1 MDRKFIGILAV
12 ALMMLVWSPSS
23 SEAVIFL
30 SGSGN
35 LGSFSGSFEYNAT
48 NSTTATI
55 DISLTNTSPAA
66 NSGYIT
72 AFAFNN
78 PSNLITGITLAASDA
93 DFALIGSPYNNNGV
107 NGSPNGQFDIGVST
121 GGGYEG
127 GGAPQAGIA
136 VGDTETFTLNLT
148 GNNLDTLLEQTFF
161 NIYSDG
167 TTGAGEG
174 VESFVVRFRGFKD
187 DGSDKVPNDGGGCA
201 FQGGCS
207 TVPEPASVLL
217 FSSGLVGAFLRRKRS

>member
-1 MDRKFIGILAV
+1 MDRKLIGILLV
-12 ALMMLVWSPSS
+12 AWMMLVWNPSS

-35 LGSFSGSFEYNAT
+35 LGSFSGSFEYTAT

-55 DISLTNTSPAA
+55 ELSLENTSPAA

-78 PSNLITGITLAASDA
+78 PSNLISGITLNPSDA
-93 DFALIGSPYNNNGV
+93 DFALIGSPFNNNGV
-107 NGSPNGQFDIGVST
+107 NGAPNGLFDIGVST

-136 VGDTETFTLNLT
+136 VGVTETFTFSLT

-161 NIYSDG
+161 ETTSDG
-167 TTGAGEG
+167 SKGAGDG
-174 VESFVVRFRGFKD
+174 VESFVVRFRGFED
-187 DGSDKVPNDGGGCA
+187 EGSDKVPYEGGCE

-217 FSSGLVGAFLRRKRS
+217 FSSGLVGALIKRKRG

>member
-1 MDRKFIGILAV
+1 MDRKLIGILAV
-12 ALMMLVWSPSS
+12 ALMMLIGNPPS

-35 LGSFSGSFEYNAT
+35 LGSFSGSFEYTAT

-55 DISLTNTSPAA
+55 DISLKNTTPAI
-66 NSGYIT
+66 SGGYIT

-78 PSNLITGITLAASDA
+78 PSNLITGITLNPSDPH
-93 DFALIGSPYNNNGV
+93 FALIGSPFNNNGV
-107 NGSPNGQFDIGVST
+107 NGAPNGQFDIGVST
-121 GGGYEG
+121 GGSYEG
-127 GGAPQAGIA
+127 GGNPSEGIDNG
-136 VGDTETFTLNLT
+136 VTETFTFSLT

-161 NIYSDG
+161 ETTSDG
-167 TTGAGEG
+167 SQGAGEG
-174 VESFVVRFRGFKD
+174 VESFVVRFRGFANG
-187 DGSDKVPNDGGGCA
+187 GSDKVPHEGGCE

>member
-1 MDRKFIGILAV
+1 MDRKLIGILAV
-12 ALMMLVWSPSS
+12 ALMVLVWSPSS

-30 SGSGN
+30 SGSGD
-35 LGSFSGSFEYNAT
+35 LGSFSGSFKYTATNAT
-48 NSTTATI
+48 NAQI

-66 NSGYIT
+66 NEGYIT

-78 PSNLITGITLAASDA
+78 PSNLITGITLNPSDA
-93 DFALIGSPYNNNGV
+93 DFALIGSPFNNNGV
-107 NGSPNGQFDIGVST
+107 NGASNGQFDIGVST
-121 GGGYEG
+121 GGGYTG

-136 VGDTETFTLNLT
+136 TGASETFTFTLT

-161 NIYSDG
+161 ETVSVGPGDG
-167 TTGAGEG
+167 DG

-187 DGSDKVPNDGGGCA
+187 DGSDKVPHEGGCE